1 MQITNSHLFSL
12 GTENF
17 NELGFKSEEDLNI
30 EISKLIQVRV
40 ELPNNSEVNPI
51 K

>member
-1 MQITNSHLFSL
+1 MQIQNRHLVSL

-17 NELGFKSEEDLNI
+17 NELGFKSEEDLNL
-30 EISKLIQVRV
+30 EISKLIQVRSD
-40 ELPNNSEVNPI
+40 LSNNSEVNPI

>member
-1 MQITNSHLFSL
+1 MQTNSNLGSL

-30 EISKLIQVRV
+30 EISKLIQVRS
-40 ELPNNSEVNPI
+40 EILNNSEVDPI

>member
-1 MQITNSHLFSL
+1 MPITNSHLVSL
-12 GTENF
+12 GTQNF

-30 EISKLIQVRV
+30 EISKLIQVRS
-40 ELPNNSEVNPI
+40 ELSNNSEVNPI

>member
-1 MQITNSHLFSL
+1 MQIQNIHLGSL

-17 NELGFKSEEDLNI
+17 DELGFKSEEDLNI
-30 EISKLIQVRV
+30 EILKLIQVRS
-40 ELPNNSEVNPI
+40 ELVNNSEVNPM

>member
-1 MQITNSHLFSL
+1 MQIKNIHLSSL

-17 NELGFKSEEDLNI
+17 DELGFKSEEDLNI
-30 EISKLIQVRV
+30 EILKLIQVRS
-40 ELPNNSEVNPI
+40 ELVNNSEVNPM

>member
-1 MQITNSHLFSL
+1 MQKNSNLVSL

-30 EISKLIQVRV
+30 EISKLIQVRS
-40 ELPNNSEVNPI
+40 ELSNNSEVNPS
-51 K
+51 